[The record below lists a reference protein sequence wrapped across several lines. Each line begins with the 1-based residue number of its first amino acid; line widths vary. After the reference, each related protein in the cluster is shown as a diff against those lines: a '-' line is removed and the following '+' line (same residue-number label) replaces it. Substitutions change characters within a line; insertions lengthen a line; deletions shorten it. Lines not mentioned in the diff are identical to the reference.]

1 MNNKFNSSE
10 LRRMIRSKAGLQ
22 QQANTYFTREEMK
35 KIILSINKTIKSITD
50 DSEQV
55 DFIPSENLFPKYL
68 KNIWIKQQT
77 VSSHP
82 VKDNLLAIYEEMS
95 KLQNDES
102 KKSDLELKYTL
113 SSKYSSKIR
122 ESLLS
127 IVPSNLL
134 DKAREILITQDNL
147 KISIKLQ

>member
-113 SSKYSSKIR
+113 SSKYSS
-122 ESLLS
+122 
-127 IVPSNLL
+127 N
-134 DKAREILITQDNL
+134 
-147 KISIKLQ
+147 IKEKLY